1 MKTWY
6 DTKKRVASCTQNEQQ
21 QNAMLQA
28 LQRAG
33 NGERKLSKESRTSCE
48 TCTYYIYDEEYECY
62 LCDKNMDEDDY
73 IRLMTNQHYQCP
85 YYRNGDDYLVVR
97 KQLQN
102 QQEKRRNIKIEMKD
116 K

>member
-6 DTKKRVASCTQNEQQ
+6 DTKKRVASFTQNEQQ

-85 YYRNGDDYLVVR
+85 YYRIVDDYLVVR

-102 QQEKRRNIKIEMKD
+102 HRKSKEV
-116 K
+116 

>member
-1 MKTWY
+1 METWY

-33 NGERKLSKESRTSCE
+33 NGERKLGKESRTSCE

-102 QQEKRRNIKIEMKD
+102 HRKSKEVQNQKKE
-116 K
+116 

>member
-21 QNAMLQA
+21 QNAMLQVLA
-28 LQRAG
+28 TGGKWR
-33 NGERKLSKESRTSCE
+33 EK
-48 TCTYYIYDEEYECY
+48 
-62 LCDKNMDEDDY
+62 MDEDDY

-102 QQEKRRNIKIEMKD
+102 HRKSKEVQKQKKE
-116 K
+116 